1 MLINLHLLLDL
12 GENVNT
18 AMLTLQNQ
26 NQNNIDELLQDMT
39 FFESF

>member
-1 MLINLHLLLDL
+1 MLTNLHLLLDL

-26 NQNNIDELLQDMT
+26 NQNNIDVLLQDMT

>member
-1 MLINLHLLLDL
+1 MLTNLHLLLDL

-18 AMLTLQNQ
+18 AMLTLRNQ
-26 NQNNIDELLQDMT
+26 NQNNIDVLFQDMT